1 MSVFNAPPGAFQTA
15 IITFV
20 IGSGFCTPRPIL
32 FLCWEVDGRHFLA
45 HLFTLQTRPKLVA
58 FPAVFLKQVIKK
70 HSAACCAT
78 TTWTPHTVERRETP
92 SGEQKDAQ
100 SSLWHPFAFTQIQSD
115 SPITVS
121 RWEFCSSPG
130 VTETRWQQQDS
141 TLFLVLQTDLS
152 NHNKEMRNKGLKGRL
167 KESSD
172 YRLNTHHI
180 IQSLYPLTN
189 KEITLISTLS

>member
-1 MSVFNAPPGAFQTA
+1 MRVFNAPSGAFQTA
-15 IITFV
+15 ILTFV
-20 IGSGFCTPRPIL
+20 IGSSFCTPRPIL
-32 FLCWEVDGRHFLA
+32 FLRWEVDGRHFLA

-78 TTWTPHTVERRETP
+78 TTWTPLTVERRETP

-100 SSLWHPFAFTQIQSD
+100 SSLWHPFAFTEIQSD

-130 VTETRWQQQDS
+130 DTETCWQQQDS
-141 TLFLVLQTDLS
+141 TLFLVFWTDLS
-152 NHNKEMRNKGLKGRL
+152 NHNRGMRNKGLKSL
-167 KESSD
+167 LQESSD
-172 YRLNTHHI
+172 YKLNMH
-180 IQSLYPLTN
+180 Q
-189 KEITLISTLS
+189 IT